1 MKPIDIYARV
11 SYLKRDEK
19 RELSTEGQIAVCRA
33 RLADLGLP
41 VGKVLVDLDR
51 SAWNPNVKREAWDEL
66 IDRLES
72 GISGGAIMF
81 DLERLT
87 RQPKDGE
94 RIIDLADRGLLILD
108 SESEYDLT
116 TPKGKKAFRDAINAA
131 AYYSDRLSTR
141 VRRGLRMRAMSGLP
155 TGPSRRFG
163 FEEDRITIR
172 EDEAEI
178 IRETTRRML
187 AGEIQER
194 LLDDLNTRGIL
205 TRDGHQWGRTTLRQ
219 LLTRSINCGKIT
231 KIDRKTGEAVLL
243 GRLPGEPIV
252 NEEDFDRLCALYASH
267 RRGRP
272 NSLTYLCSGI
282 AVCGAPGCSNPL
294 HGRLRKDLK
303 VYPDGSVRRN
313 YWCSV
318 ANKGCGKTQIDQRAL
333 DEAAR
338 ALVIEILSDPRNTA
352 AIEIAARETA
362 SETARLDLAIAEAEK
377 VAEALAD
384 RLGRGEIKLSRY
396 DVAIRPL
403 DARIEKLRAE
413 RAALSASR
421 PAPVPPRL
429 LEASREQ
436 WRRRWDAADHKE
448 RRDLLKMALGGKHLV
463 IGPVEHGPGST
474 EQTDIIRRI
483 EIK

>member
-1 MKPIDIYARV
+1 VKPIDIYARV

>member
-1 MKPIDIYARV
+1 MKPIDVYARV
-11 SYLKRDEK
+11 SELKRDQQ
-19 RELSTEGQIAVCRA
+19 REPSTEGQVEVCRV
-33 RLADLGLP
+33 RLVDLGLP

-51 SAWNPNVKREAWDEL
+51 SAWNPDVKREAWDEL
-66 IDRLES
+66 MDRLES

-94 RIIDLADRGLLILD
+94 RIIDQADRGLLILD

-116 TPKGKKAFRDAINAA
+116 TPNGKKAFRDAINAA

-141 VRRGLRMRAMSGLP
+141 VKRGLRRRAMSGLP

-178 IRETTRRML
+178 IHEMTQRTL
-187 AGEIQER
+187 AGEVQER

-205 TRDGHQWGRTTLRQ
+205 TRDGNQWGRTTLRQ
-219 LLTRSINCGKIT
+219 LLTRPINCGRIT

-252 NEEDFDRLCALYASH
+252 TEEDFDRLCALYASH

-272 NSLTYLCSGI
+272 NSPTYLCSGI
-282 AVCGAPGCSNPL
+282 AICGAPGCGNPL
-294 HGRLRKDLK
+294 HGRLRKDLRT
-303 VYPDGSVRRN
+303 YPDGSVRRN
-313 YWCSV
+313 YWCSP
-318 ANKGCGKTQIDQRAL
+318 ANKGCGKTLIDQRAL
-333 DEAAR
+333 DEAAE
-338 ALVIEILSDPRNTA
+338 ALVVEILSDPRNSA
-352 AIEIAARETA
+352 AIETAAREIA
-362 SETARLDLAIAEAEK
+362 SEAARLDLEIAEAED

-384 RLGRGEIKLSRY
+384 RLGRGEIPLTRY
-396 DVAIRPL
+396 DVAVRPL
-403 DARIEKLRAE
+403 DARIEKLKAE
-413 RAALSASR
+413 RAALSA
-421 PAPVPPRL
+421 PGFAPVPPRL
-429 LEASREQ
+429 LAATREQ
-436 WRRRWDAADHKE
+436 WQRRWDAADHKE